1 MFENVGTYLQQL
13 SDVKDIS
20 IELLKEVIESIMI
33 LALKKKYGNDI
44 NFHIHFDNKNNPT
57 VYRGANVVEE
67 VRDKNKE
74 ISLEEAKKLDQDI
87 NLGDEVLILVDKVE
101 AFGRIESQAAKTTFI
116 QKISDLE
123 KNLIYNEFKRRENQL
138 VNGYFQREHKGTI
151 YVNLGKTEG
160 ELQKKDQSPREHY
173 TVGDRIRAYIYEVRG
188 GKEKDRNGKERE
200 IPTKILLTRTKAD
213 FIKKLFELEIPEIA
227 DGTIEIKNVVRQPG
241 LKIKVAVASNKPEV
255 DPIGACIGQKGIR
268 IQSII
273 KEIEGEK
280 IDVVKWSKDIREY
293 IAEAITPAK
302 PIRIIITDPENKEA
316 MIIIP
321 DEQLSLA
328 LGKSGYNVKLA
339 KQLTGYTFD
348 IKTETDIKENP
359 ELLKDIVPLNQIFA
373 DNTDIN
379 EDINIEE
386 TDTAEVFESNLYSLH
401 GIDENII
408 KILIDNGINSIEE
421 LYTMSAEDIVLKTNL
436 EKETADNLISVMK
449 DVVQI
454 VEASDDEYETTA
466 EDVVEEIE
474 VYECP
479 NCGSSI
485 TEDMN
490 KCPKC
495 GIELAF
501 E

>member
-13 SDVKDIS
+13 SDEKDIS
-20 IELLKEVIESIMI
+20 VELLKEVIESTMI

-57 VYRGANVVEE
+57 VYKAANVVEE
-67 VRDKNKE
+67 VNDKNKE

-87 NLGDEVLILVDKVE
+87 NLGDEVLILVDQVE
-101 AFGRIESQAAKTTFI
+101 AFGRIESTVARTAFF
-116 QKISDLE
+116 QKISELE
-123 KNLIYNEFKRRENQL
+123 KNIIFKEFKRRENQL
-138 VNGYFQREHKGTI
+138 VNGYFQRENRGNI

-160 ELQKKDQSPREHY
+160 LLSKKDQSPREHY
-173 TVGDRIRAYIYEVRG
+173 AAGDRIRAYIYKVENDKAG
-188 GKEKDRNGKERE
+188 H
-200 IPTKILLTRTKAD
+200 PTIFLTRTKAD

-241 LKIKVAVASNKPEV
+241 LKIKVAVVSNKPEV

-302 PIRIIITDPENKEA
+302 PIRIIITDPEKKEA

-339 KQLTGYTFD
+339 SQLTGYYFD

-359 ELLKDIVPLNQIFA
+359 ELLKDIVPLNQIFSE
-373 DNTDIN
+373 NT
-379 EDINIEE
+379 EE
-386 TDTAEVFESNLYSLH
+386 TETSEEELETAEVFESNLYSLQ
-401 GIDENII
+401 GIDEAII
-408 KILIDNGINSIEE
+408 KTLIDNNINSIEE
-421 LYTMSAEDIVLKTNL
+421 LYNMSVEDIVEKTNL
-436 EKETADNLISVMK
+436 EMEVVDNLMSVMK
-449 DVVQI
+449 DVVEV
-454 VEASDDEYETTA
+454 VEASGDEYETTS

-479 NCGSSI
+479 NCGSNI
-485 TEDMN
+485 TEDMT

-495 GIELAF
+495 GIELSF

>member
-13 SDVKDIS
+13 SEEKDIS
-20 IELLKEVIESIMI
+20 IDLLKEVIDSII
-33 LALKKKYGNDI
+33 VAALKKKYGNDI
-44 NFHIHFDNKNNPT
+44 NFHIHFDSKNNPT
-57 VYRGANVVEE
+57 VYKGANVVEE
-67 VRDKNKE
+67 VRDEKKE
-74 ISLEEAKKLDQDI
+74 ISLEDAKKLDQDI
-87 NLGDEVLILVDKVE
+87 NVGDEVLILVDQIE
-101 AFGRIESQAAKTTFI
+101 AFGRIESMSAKSTFF
-116 QKISDLE
+116 QKISELE
-123 KNLIYNEFKRRENQL
+123 KNIIFNEFKRRENQL
-138 VNGYFQREHKGTI
+138 VNGYFQRENRGNI

-173 TVGDRIRAYIYEVRG
+173 TAGDRIRAYIYKVQG
-188 GKEKDRNGKERE
+188 GKDEKGKE
-200 IPTKILLTRTKAD
+200 IPTKILLTRTKPD

-241 LKIKVAVASNKPEV
+241 LKIKVAVSSNKPEV

-302 PIRIIITDPENKEA
+302 PIRIIITDPEKKEA

-339 KQLTGYTFD
+339 SQLTGYYFN

-359 ELLKDIVPLNQIFA
+359 ELLKDIVPLNQIFSDTAEEVQAA
-373 DNTDIN
+373 D
-379 EDINIEE
+379 EE
-386 TDTAEVFESNLYSLH
+386 LETAEVFESNLYSLQ
-401 GIDENII
+401 GIDEAII
-408 KILIDNGINSIEE
+408 KTLIDNSINSIEE
-421 LYTMSAEDIVLKTNL
+421 LYNMSAEDIVEKTGI
-436 EKETADNLISVMK
+436 EKSIVDNLVVIMK
-449 DVVQI
+449 DVVEI
-454 VEASDDEYETTA
+454 VEAGEDEYETTS
-466 EDVVEEIE
+466 EEVVEEIE

-485 TEDMN
+485 TEDMT

-495 GIELAF
+495 GIELTF

>member
-13 SDVKDIS
+13 SEEKDIS
-20 IELLKEVIESIMI
+20 IELLKEVIESTMV

-44 NFHIHFDNKNNPT
+44 NFHIHFDSNNNPT
-57 VYRGANVVEE
+57 VYKGANVVEE
-67 VRDKNKE
+67 VRDDKKE
-74 ISLEEAKKLDQDI
+74 ISLEDAKKLDQDI
-87 NLGDEVLILVDKVE
+87 NLGDEVLILVDQVE
-101 AFGRIESQAAKTTFI
+101 AFGRIESMVAKTTFF
-116 QKISDLE
+116 QKISELE
-123 KNLIYNEFKRRENQL
+123 KNIIFNEFKRRENQL
-138 VNGYFQREHKGTI
+138 VNGYFQRENRGNI

-160 ELQKKDQSPREHY
+160 LLLKKDQSPKEHY
-173 TVGDRIRAYIYEVRG
+173 TAGDRIRAYIYKVENDKSG
-188 GKEKDRNGKERE
+188 H
-200 IPTKILLTRTKAD
+200 PTIFLTRTKGD

-227 DGTIEIKNVVRQPG
+227 DGTVEIKNIVRQPG
-241 LKIKVAVASNKPEV
+241 LKIKIAVVSNKPEV

-302 PIRIIITDPENKEA
+302 PIRIIITDPEKKDA

-328 LGKSGYNVKLA
+328 LGKSGFNVKLA
-339 KQLTGYTFD
+339 SQLTGYHFD
-348 IKTETDIKENP
+348 IKTESDIKENP
-359 ELLKDIVPLNQIFA
+359 ELLKDIVPLNQIFS
-373 DNTDIN
+373 
-379 EDINIEE
+379 
-386 TDTAEVFESNLYSLH
+386 DTAESTEESSSDETVEIAELESNLYSLQ
-401 GIDENII
+401 GVDESII
-408 KILIDNGINSIEE
+408 KILIENNINSIEE
-421 LYTMSAEDIVLKTNL
+421 LYNMSAEEIIEKTGIEKSIV
-436 EKETADNLISVMK
+436 DNLMLIMK
-449 DVVQI
+449 DVVEI
-454 VEASDDEYETTA
+454 VEAGEDEYETTS
-466 EDVVEEIE
+466 EEVVEEIE

-485 TEDMN
+485 TEDMT

-495 GIELAF
+495 GIELTF

>member
-1 MFENVGTYLQQL
+1 MFENVGTYLQL
-13 SDVKDIS
+13 VSDEKDIS
-20 IELLKEVIESIMI
+20 IDLLKEVIASTME
-33 LALKKKYGNDI
+33 LALKKKYGDDI
-44 NFHIHFDNKNNPT
+44 KFHIHFDNKNNPT
-57 VYRGANVVEE
+57 VYKGASVVEE
-67 VRDKNKE
+67 VRNKNKE

-87 NLGDEVLILVDKVE
+87 NLGDEVLILVDQVE
-101 AFGRIESQAAKTTFI
+101 AFGRIESTVARTAFF
-116 QKISDLE
+116 QKISELE

-138 VNGYFQREHKGTI
+138 VNGYFQREHRGTI
-151 YVNLGKTEG
+151 YINLGKTEG

-173 TVGDRIRAYIYEVRG
+173 TVGDRIRAYIYKVQG
-188 GKEKDRNGKERE
+188 GKDEKGKEVH
-200 IPTKILLTRTKAD
+200 TKILLTRTKPD

-302 PIRIIITDPENKEA
+302 PIRIIITDPEKKEA

-339 KQLTGYTFD
+339 SQLTGYYFD

-359 ELLKDIVPLNQIFA
+359 ELLKDIVPLNQIFSDTAEEAQAA
-373 DNTDIN
+373 D
-379 EDINIEE
+379 EE
-386 TDTAEVFESNLYSLH
+386 LETAEVFESNLYSLQ
-401 GIDENII
+401 GIDEAVI
-408 KILIDNGINSIEE
+408 KTLIDNNINSIEE
-421 LYTMSAEDIVLKTNL
+421 LYNMSVEDVMEKTNL
-436 EKETADNLISVMK
+436 EKDVVDNLMLVMK
-449 DVVQI
+449 DVVEV
-454 VEASDDEYETTA
+454 VEASDDEYETTS
-466 EDVVEEIE
+466 EEVVEEIE

-485 TEDMN
+485 TEDMT

-495 GIELAF
+495 GIELSF

>member
-1 MFENVGTYLQQL
+1 M
-13 SDVKDIS
+13 
-20 IELLKEVIESIMI
+20 
-33 LALKKKYGNDI
+33 
-44 NFHIHFDNKNNPT
+44 HFDNKNNPT
-57 VYRGANVVEE
+57 VYKGASVVEE
-67 VRDKNKE
+67 VRNKNKE

-87 NLGDEVLILVDKVE
+87 NLGDEVLILVDQVE
-101 AFGRIESQAAKTTFI
+101 AFGRIESTVARTAFF
-116 QKISDLE
+116 QKISELE
-123 KNLIYNEFKRRENQL
+123 KNIIYNEFKRRENQL
-138 VNGYFQREHKGTI
+138 VNGYFQREHRGTI
-151 YVNLGKTEG
+151 YINLGKTEG

-173 TVGDRIRAYIYEVRG
+173 TVGDRIRAYIYKVQG
-188 GKEKDRNGKERE
+188 GKDEKGKE
-200 IPTKILLTRTKAD
+200 IHTKILLTRTKPD

-302 PIRIIITDPENKEA
+302 PIRIIITDPEKKEA

-339 KQLTGYTFD
+339 SQLTGYYFD

-359 ELLKDIVPLNQIFA
+359 ELLKDIVPLNQIFS
-373 DNTDIN
+373 DNT
-379 EDINIEE
+379 EE
-386 TDTAEVFESNLYSLH
+386 VQAADEELETAEVFESNLYSLQ
-401 GIDENII
+401 GIDEAII
-408 KILIDNGINSIEE
+408 KTLIDNNINSIEE
-421 LYTMSAEDIVLKTNL
+421 LYNMSVEDIMEKTNL
-436 EKETADNLISVMK
+436 ERDIVDNLMLVMK
-449 DVVQI
+449 DVVEV
-454 VEASDDEYETTA
+454 VEASDDEYETTS
-466 EDVVEEIE
+466 EEVVEEIE

-485 TEDMN
+485 TEDMT

-495 GIELAF
+495 GIELSF

>member
-13 SDVKDIS
+13 SDEKDIS
-20 IELLKEVIESIMI
+20 VELLKEVIASTME
-33 LALKKKYGNDI
+33 LALKKKYGDDI
-44 NFHIHFDNKNNPT
+44 KFHIHFDNKNNPT
-57 VYRGANVVEE
+57 VYKGASVVEE
-67 VRDKNKE
+67 VRNKNKE

-87 NLGDEVLILVDKVE
+87 NLGDEVLILVDQVE
-101 AFGRIESQAAKTTFI
+101 AFGRIESTVARTAFL
-116 QKISDLE
+116 QKISELE

-138 VNGYFQREHKGTI
+138 VNGYFQREHRGTI
-151 YVNLGKTEG
+151 YINLGKTEG

-173 TVGDRIRAYIYEVRG
+173 TVGDRIRAYIYKVQG
-188 GKEKDRNGKERE
+188 GKDEKGKDVH
-200 IPTKILLTRTKAD
+200 TKILLTRTKPD

-302 PIRIIITDPENKEA
+302 PIRIIITDPEKKEA

-339 KQLTGYTFD
+339 SQLTGYYFD

-359 ELLKDIVPLNQIFA
+359 ELLKDIVPLNQIFSDTAEEVQAA
-373 DNTDIN
+373 D
-379 EDINIEE
+379 EE
-386 TDTAEVFESNLYSLH
+386 LETAEVFESNLYSLQ
-401 GIDENII
+401 GIDEAII
-408 KILIDNGINSIEE
+408 KTLIDNNINSIEE
-421 LYTMSAEDIVLKTNL
+421 LYNMSVEEVMEKTNL
-436 EKETADNLISVMK
+436 EKDVVDNLMLVMK
-449 DVVQI
+449 DVVEV
-454 VEASDDEYETTA
+454 VEASDDEYETTS
-466 EDVVEEIE
+466 EEVVEEIE

-479 NCGSSI
+479 NCESSI
-485 TEDMN
+485 TEDMT

-495 GIELAF
+495 GIELSF

>member
-13 SDVKDIS
+13 SDEKDIS
-20 IELLKEVIESIMI
+20 VELLKEVIASTME
-33 LALKKKYGNDI
+33 LALKKKYGDDI
-44 NFHIHFDNKNNPT
+44 KFHIHFDNKNNPT
-57 VYRGANVVEE
+57 VYKGASVVEE
-67 VRDKNKE
+67 VRNKNKE

-87 NLGDEVLILVDKVE
+87 NLGDEVLILVDQVE
-101 AFGRIESQAAKTTFI
+101 AFGRIESMVAKTTFF

-173 TVGDRIRAYIYEVRG
+173 AVGDRIRAYIYKVQG
-188 GKEKDRNGKERE
+188 GKDDKGKEL
-200 IPTKILLTRTKAD
+200 PTKILLTRTKAD

-241 LKIKVAVASNKPEV
+241 LKIKVAVVSNKPEV

-302 PIRIIITDPENKEA
+302 PIRIIITDPEKKEA

-339 KQLTGYTFD
+339 SQLTGYYFD

-359 ELLKDIVPLNQIFA
+359 ELLKDIVPLNQIFSDTAEEVQAA
-373 DNTDIN
+373 D
-379 EDINIEE
+379 EE
-386 TDTAEVFESNLYSLH
+386 LETAEVFESNLYSLQ
-401 GIDENII
+401 GIDEAII
-408 KILIDNGINSIEE
+408 KTLIDNSINSIEE
-421 LYTMSAEDIVLKTNL
+421 LYNMSAEDIIEKTNL
-436 EKETADNLISVMK
+436 GKEIVDNLMLVMK
-449 DVVQI
+449 DVVEV
-454 VEASDDEYETTA
+454 VEASDDEYETTS
-466 EDVVEEIE
+466 EEVVEEIE

-495 GIELAF
+495 GIELSF

>member
-13 SDVKDIS
+13 SEEKDIS
-20 IELLKEVIESIMI
+20 IDLLKEVIDSII
-33 LALKKKYGNDI
+33 VAALKKKYGSDI
-44 NFHIHFDNKNNPT
+44 NFHIHFDSKNNPT
-57 VYRGANVVEE
+57 VYKGANVVEE
-67 VRDKNKE
+67 VRDDKKE
-74 ISLEEAKKLDQDI
+74 ISLEDAKKLDQDI
-87 NLGDEVLILVDKVE
+87 NVGDEVLILVDQIE
-101 AFGRIESQAAKTTFI
+101 AFGRIESMTAKTTFF
-116 QKISDLE
+116 QKISELE
-123 KNLIYNEFKRRENQL
+123 KNIIFNEFKRRENQL
-138 VNGYFQREHKGTI
+138 VNGYFQREHRGTI
-151 YVNLGKTEG
+151 YINLGKTEG

-173 TVGDRIRAYIYEVRG
+173 TAGDRIRAYIYKVQG
-188 GKEKDRNGKERE
+188 GKNEKGKE
-200 IPTKILLTRTKAD
+200 IPTKILLTRTEPD

-241 LKIKVAVASNKPEV
+241 LKIKIAVASNKPEV

-302 PIRIIITDPENKEA
+302 PIRIIITDPEKKDA

-328 LGKSGYNVKLA
+328 LGKSGFNVKLA
-339 KQLTGYTFD
+339 SQLTGYHFD
-348 IKTETDIKENP
+348 IKTESDIKENP
-359 ELLKDIVPLNQIFA
+359 ELLKDIVPLNQIFS
-373 DNTDIN
+373 DNT
-379 EDINIEE
+379 E
-386 TDTAEVFESNLYSLH
+386 TDEEINTDEPLEIAETESNLYSLQ
-401 GIDENII
+401 GVDESTI
-408 KILIDNGINSIEE
+408 KTLIENNINSIEE
-421 LYTMSAEDIVLKTNL
+421 LYNMSVEDIVEKTGI
-436 EKETADNLISVMK
+436 EKNIVDNLVVIMK
-449 DVVQI
+449 DVVEI
-454 VEASDDEYETTA
+454 VEAGEDEYETTS
-466 EDVVEEIE
+466 EEVVEEIE

-485 TEDMN
+485 TEDMT

-495 GIELAF
+495 GIELTF

>member
-13 SDVKDIS
+13 SDEKDIS
-20 IELLKEVIESIMI
+20 VELLKEVIASTME
-33 LALKKKYGNDI
+33 LALKKKYGDDI
-44 NFHIHFDNKNNPT
+44 KFHIHFDNKNNPT
-57 VYRGANVVEE
+57 VYKGASVVEE
-67 VRDKNKE
+67 VRNKNKE

-87 NLGDEVLILVDKVE
+87 NLGDEVLILVDQVE
-101 AFGRIESQAAKTTFI
+101 AFGRIESTVARTAFF
-116 QKISDLE
+116 QKISELE

-138 VNGYFQREHKGTI
+138 VNGYFQREHRGTI
-151 YVNLGKTEG
+151 YINLGKTEG

-173 TVGDRIRAYIYEVRG
+173 TVGDRIRAYIYKVQG
-188 GKEKDRNGKERE
+188 GKDEKGKEVH
-200 IPTKILLTRTKAD
+200 TKILLTRTKSD

-302 PIRIIITDPENKEA
+302 PIRIIITDPEKKEA

-339 KQLTGYTFD
+339 SQLTGYYFD

-359 ELLKDIVPLNQIFA
+359 ELLKDIVPLNQIFSDTAEEVQAA
-373 DNTDIN
+373 D
-379 EDINIEE
+379 EE
-386 TDTAEVFESNLYSLH
+386 LETAEVFESNLYSLQ
-401 GIDENII
+401 GIDEAII
-408 KILIDNGINSIEE
+408 KTLIDNNINSIEE
-421 LYTMSAEDIVLKTNL
+421 LYNMSVEDVMEKTNL
-436 EKETADNLISVMK
+436 EKDVVDNLMLVMK
-449 DVVQI
+449 DVVEV
-454 VEASDDEYETTA
+454 VEASDDEYETTS
-466 EDVVEEIE
+466 EEVVEEIE

-485 TEDMN
+485 TEDMT

-495 GIELAF
+495 GIELSF

>member
-13 SDVKDIS
+13 SDEKDIS
-20 IELLKEVIESIMI
+20 VELLKEVIASTME
-33 LALKKKYGNDI
+33 LALKKKYGDDI
-44 NFHIHFDNKNNPT
+44 KFHIHFDNKNNPT
-57 VYRGANVVEE
+57 VYKGASVVEE
-67 VRDKNKE
+67 VRNKNKE

-87 NLGDEVLILVDKVE
+87 NLGDEVLILVDQVE
-101 AFGRIESQAAKTTFI
+101 AFGRIESTVARTAFF
-116 QKISDLE
+116 QKISELE

-138 VNGYFQREHKGTI
+138 VNGYFQREHRGTI
-151 YVNLGKTEG
+151 YINLGKTEG

-173 TVGDRIRAYIYEVRG
+173 TVGDRIRAYIYKVQG
-188 GKEKDRNGKERE
+188 GKDEKGKEVH
-200 IPTKILLTRTKAD
+200 TKILLTRTKPD

-302 PIRIIITDPENKEA
+302 PIRIIITDPEKKEA

-339 KQLTGYTFD
+339 SQLTGYYFD

-359 ELLKDIVPLNQIFA
+359 ELLKDIVPLNQIFSDTAEEVQAA
-373 DNTDIN
+373 D
-379 EDINIEE
+379 EE
-386 TDTAEVFESNLYSLH
+386 LETAEVFESNLYSLQ
-401 GIDENII
+401 GIDEAVI
-408 KILIDNGINSIEE
+408 KTLIDNNINSIEE
-421 LYTMSAEDIVLKTNL
+421 LYNMSVEDVMEKANL
-436 EKETADNLISVMK
+436 EKDVVDNLMLVMK
-449 DVVQI
+449 DVVEV
-454 VEASDDEYETTA
+454 VEASDDEYETTS
-466 EDVVEEIE
+466 EEVVEEIE

-485 TEDMN
+485 TEDMT

-495 GIELAF
+495 GIELSF

>member
-1 MFENVGTYLQQL
+1 MFENVGTYLQML
-13 SDVKDIS
+13 SDEKDIS
-20 IELLKEVIESIMI
+20 IELLKEVIASTME
-33 LALKKKYGNDI
+33 LALKKKYGDDI
-44 NFHIHFDNKNNPT
+44 KFHIHFDNKNNPT
-57 VYRGANVVEE
+57 VYKGASVVEE
-67 VRDKNKE
+67 VRNKNKE

-87 NLGDEVLILVDKVE
+87 NLGDEVLILVDQVE
-101 AFGRIESQAAKTTFI
+101 AFGRIESTVARTAFF
-116 QKISDLE
+116 QKISELE
-123 KNLIYNEFKRRENQL
+123 KNIIYNEFKRRENQL
-138 VNGYFQREHKGTI
+138 VNGYFQREHRGTI
-151 YVNLGKTEG
+151 YINLGKTEG

-173 TVGDRIRAYIYEVRG
+173 TAGDRIRAYIYKVQG
-188 GKEKDRNGKERE
+188 GKDEKGKE
-200 IPTKILLTRTKAD
+200 IPTKILLTRTKPD

-302 PIRIIITDPENKEA
+302 PIRIIITDPEKKEA

-339 KQLTGYTFD
+339 SQLTGYYFD

-359 ELLKDIVPLNQIFA
+359 ELLKDIVPLNQIFSDTA
-373 DNTDIN
+373 
-379 EDINIEE
+379 EE
-386 TDTAEVFESNLYSLH
+386 AETAVEELETAEVFESNLYSLQS
-401 GIDENII
+401 IDEAII
-408 KILIDNGINSIEE
+408 KTLIENNINSIEE
-421 LYTMSAEDIVLKTNL
+421 LYNMSAEDIMEKTNL
-436 EKETADNLISVMK
+436 EKDVVDNLMLVMK
-449 DVVQI
+449 DVVEV
-454 VEASDDEYETTA
+454 VEASDDEYETTS
-466 EDVVEEIE
+466 EEVVEEIE

-485 TEDMN
+485 TEDMT

-495 GIELAF
+495 GIELSF

>member
-13 SDVKDIS
+13 SDEKDIS
-20 IELLKEVIESIMI
+20 VELLKEVIASTMK
-33 LALKKKYGNDI
+33 LALEKKYGKDI
-44 NFHIHFDNKNNPT
+44 DFHIHFDNKNNPT
-57 VYRGANVVEE
+57 VYKSANVVEE
-67 VRDKNKE
+67 VLNEKNE
-74 ISLEEAKKLDQDI
+74 ISLEEAKKLDQGI
-87 NLGDEVLILVDKVE
+87 NLGDEVLILVDQVE
-101 AFGRIESQAAKTTFI
+101 AFGRIESTVARTAFF
-116 QKISDLE
+116 QKISELE
-123 KNLIYNEFKRRENQL
+123 KNIIYNEFKRRENQL

-151 YVNLGKTEG
+151 YINLGKTEG

-173 TVGDRIRAYIYEVRG
+173 TAGDRIRAYIYKVQG
-188 GKEKDRNGKERE
+188 GKDDKTGKE

-241 LKIKVAVASNKPEV
+241 LKIKVAVVSNKPEV

-302 PIRIIITDPENKEA
+302 PIRIIITDPDKKEA

-339 KQLTGYTFD
+339 SQLTGYYFD

-359 ELLKDIVPLNQIFA
+359 ELLKDIVPLNQIFS
-373 DNTDIN
+373 
-379 EDINIEE
+379 ESSEE
-386 TDTAEVFESNLYSLH
+386 TETSEEVSAAEEVFESNLYSLH
-401 GIDENII
+401 GIDESII
-408 KILIDNGINSIEE
+408 KTLIDNGINSIEE
-421 LYTMSAEDIVLKTNL
+421 LYNMSVEDVIEKTNL
-436 EKETADNLISVMK
+436 EKDTVDNLMLVMK
-449 DVVQI
+449 DVVEV
-454 VEASDDEYETTA
+454 VESEDEYETTS
-466 EDVVEEIE
+466 EEVVEEIE

-485 TEDMN
+485 TEDMS

-495 GIELAF
+495 GIELSF

>member
-13 SDVKDIS
+13 SEEKDIS
-20 IELLKEVIESIMI
+20 IDLLKEVIDSII
-33 LALKKKYGNDI
+33 VAALKKKYGSDI
-44 NFHIHFDNKNNPT
+44 NFHIHFDSKNNPT
-57 VYRGANVVEE
+57 VYKGANVVEE
-67 VRDKNKE
+67 VRDEKKE
-74 ISLEEAKKLDQDI
+74 ISLEDAKKLDQDI
-87 NLGDEVLILVDKVE
+87 NVGDEVLILVDQIE
-101 AFGRIESQAAKTTFI
+101 AFGRIESMTAKTTFF
-116 QKISDLE
+116 QKISELE
-123 KNLIYNEFKRRENQL
+123 KNIIFNEFKRRENQL
-138 VNGYFQREHKGTI
+138 VNGYFQRENRGNI

-173 TVGDRIRAYIYEVRG
+173 TAGDRIRAYIYKVQG
-188 GKEKDRNGKERE
+188 GKDEKGKE
-200 IPTKILLTRTKAD
+200 IPTKILLTRTKPD

-241 LKIKVAVASNKPEV
+241 LKIKVAVSSNKPEV

-302 PIRIIITDPENKEA
+302 PIRIIITDPEKKEA

-339 KQLTGYTFD
+339 SQLTGYYFN

-359 ELLKDIVPLNQIFA
+359 ELLKDIVPLNQIFSDTAEEVQAA
-373 DNTDIN
+373 D
-379 EDINIEE
+379 EE
-386 TDTAEVFESNLYSLH
+386 LETAEVFESNLYSLQ
-401 GIDENII
+401 GIDEAII
-408 KILIDNGINSIEE
+408 KTLIDNSINSIEE
-421 LYTMSAEDIVLKTNL
+421 LYNMSAEDIVEKTGI
-436 EKETADNLISVMK
+436 EKSIVDNLVVIMK
-449 DVVQI
+449 DVVEI
-454 VEASDDEYETTA
+454 VEAGEDEYETTS
-466 EDVVEEIE
+466 EEVVEEIE

-485 TEDMN
+485 TEDMT

-495 GIELAF
+495 GIELTF

>member
-13 SDVKDIS
+13 SDEKDIS
-20 IELLKEVIESIMI
+20 VELLKEVIASTME
-33 LALKKKYGNDI
+33 LALKKKYGDDI
-44 NFHIHFDNKNNPT
+44 KFHIHFDNKNNPT
-57 VYRGANVVEE
+57 VYKGASVVEE
-67 VRDKNKE
+67 VRNKNKE

-87 NLGDEVLILVDKVE
+87 NLGDEVLILVDQVE
-101 AFGRIESQAAKTTFI
+101 AFGRIESTVARTAFF
-116 QKISDLE
+116 QKISELE
-123 KNLIYNEFKRRENQL
+123 KNIIYNEFKRRENQL
-138 VNGYFQREHKGTI
+138 VNGYFQREHRGTI
-151 YVNLGKTEG
+151 YINLGKTEG

-173 TVGDRIRAYIYEVRG
+173 TVGDRIRAYIYKVQG
-188 GKEKDRNGKERE
+188 GKDEKGKE
-200 IPTKILLTRTKAD
+200 IHTKILLTRTKPD

-302 PIRIIITDPENKEA
+302 PIRIIITDPEKKEA

-339 KQLTGYTFD
+339 SQLTGYYFD

-359 ELLKDIVPLNQIFA
+359 ELLKDIVPLNQIFS
-373 DNTDIN
+373 DNT
-379 EDINIEE
+379 EE
-386 TDTAEVFESNLYSLH
+386 VQAADEELETAEVFESNLYSLQ
-401 GIDENII
+401 GIDESII
-408 KILIDNGINSIEE
+408 KTLIDNNINSIEE
-421 LYTMSAEDIVLKTNL
+421 LYNMSVENIMEKTNL
-436 EKETADNLISVMK
+436 ERDIVDNLMLVMK
-449 DVVQI
+449 DVVEV
-454 VEASDDEYETTA
+454 VEASDDEYETTS
-466 EDVVEEIE
+466 EEVVEEIE

-485 TEDMN
+485 TEDMT

-495 GIELAF
+495 GIELSF

>member
-13 SDVKDIS
+13 SDEKDIS
-20 IELLKEVIESIMI
+20 VELLKEVIASTME
-33 LALKKKYGNDI
+33 LALKKKYGDDI
-44 NFHIHFDNKNNPT
+44 KFHIHFDNKNNPT
-57 VYRGANVVEE
+57 VYKGASVVEE
-67 VRDKNKE
+67 VRNKNKE

-87 NLGDEVLILVDKVE
+87 NLGDEVLILVDQVE
-101 AFGRIESQAAKTTFI
+101 AFGRIESTVARTAFF
-116 QKISDLE
+116 QKISELE
-123 KNLIYNEFKRRENQL
+123 KNIIYNEFKRRENQL
-138 VNGYFQREHKGTI
+138 VNGYFQREHRGTI
-151 YVNLGKTEG
+151 YINLGKTEG

-173 TVGDRIRAYIYEVRG
+173 TAGDRIRAYIYKVQG
-188 GKEKDRNGKERE
+188 GKDEKGKE
-200 IPTKILLTRTKAD
+200 IPTKILLTRTKPD

-241 LKIKVAVASNKPEV
+241 LKIKVAVSSNKPEV

-302 PIRIIITDPENKEA
+302 PIRIIITDPEKKEA

-339 KQLTGYTFD
+339 SQLTGYYFD

-359 ELLKDIVPLNQIFA
+359 ELLKDIVPLNQIFSDTAEEVQAA
-373 DNTDIN
+373 D
-379 EDINIEE
+379 EE
-386 TDTAEVFESNLYSLH
+386 LETAEVFESNLYSLQ
-401 GIDENII
+401 GIDEAII
-408 KILIDNGINSIEE
+408 KTLIDNSINSIEE
-421 LYTMSAEDIVLKTNL
+421 LYNMSAEDIIEKTNL
-436 EKETADNLISVMK
+436 EKEIVDNLMLVMK
-449 DVVQI
+449 DVVEV
-454 VEASDDEYETTA
+454 VEASDDEYETTS
-466 EDVVEEIE
+466 EEVVEEIE

-495 GIELAF
+495 GIELSF

>member
-13 SDVKDIS
+13 SDEKDIS
-20 IELLKEVIESIMI
+20 VELLKEVIASTME
-33 LALKKKYGNDI
+33 LALKKKYGDDI
-44 NFHIHFDNKNNPT
+44 KFHIHFDNKNNPT
-57 VYRGANVVEE
+57 VYKGASVVEE
-67 VRDKNKE
+67 VRNKNKE

-87 NLGDEVLILVDKVE
+87 NLGDEVLILVDQVE
-101 AFGRIESQAAKTTFI
+101 AFGRIESTVARTAFF
-116 QKISDLE
+116 QKISELE
-123 KNLIYNEFKRRENQL
+123 KNIIYNEFKRRENQL
-138 VNGYFQREHKGTI
+138 VNGYFQREHRGTI
-151 YVNLGKTEG
+151 YINLGKTEG

-173 TVGDRIRAYIYEVRG
+173 TVGDRIRAYIYKVQG
-188 GKEKDRNGKERE
+188 GKDEKGKEVH
-200 IPTKILLTRTKAD
+200 TKILLTRTKPD

-302 PIRIIITDPENKEA
+302 PIRIIITDPEKKEA

-339 KQLTGYTFD
+339 SQLTGYYFD

-359 ELLKDIVPLNQIFA
+359 ELLKDIVPLNQIFSDTA
-373 DNTDIN
+373 EEVQSTD
-379 EDINIEE
+379 EE
-386 TDTAEVFESNLYSLH
+386 LETAEVFESNLYSLQ
-401 GIDENII
+401 GIDEAVI
-408 KILIDNGINSIEE
+408 KTLIDNNINSIEE
-421 LYTMSAEDIVLKTNL
+421 LYNMSVEDVMEKTNL
-436 EKETADNLISVMK
+436 EKDVVDNLMLVMK
-449 DVVQI
+449 DVVEV
-454 VEASDDEYETTA
+454 VEASDDEYETTS
-466 EDVVEEIE
+466 EEVVEEIE

-485 TEDMN
+485 TEDMT

-495 GIELAF
+495 GIELSF

>member
-1 MFENVGTYLQQL
+1 MKT
-13 SDVKDIS
+13 
-20 IELLKEVIESIMI
+20 
-33 LALKKKYGNDI
+33 KKY
-44 NFHIHFDNKNNPT
+44 P
-57 VYRGANVVEE
+57 
-67 VRDKNKE
+67 
-74 ISLEEAKKLDQDI
+74 LEEAKKLDQDI
-87 NLGDEVLILVDKVE
+87 NLGDEVLILVDQVE
-101 AFGRIESQAAKTTFI
+101 AFGRIESTVARTAFF
-116 QKISDLE
+116 QKISELE
-123 KNLIYNEFKRRENQL
+123 KNIIYNEFKRRENQL
-138 VNGYFQREHKGTI
+138 VNGYFQREHRGTI
-151 YVNLGKTEG
+151 YINLGKTEG

-173 TVGDRIRAYIYEVRG
+173 TVGDRIRAYIYKVQG
-188 GKEKDRNGKERE
+188 GKDEKGKE
-200 IPTKILLTRTKAD
+200 IHTKILLTRTKPD

-302 PIRIIITDPENKEA
+302 PIRIIITDPEKKEA

-339 KQLTGYTFD
+339 SQLTGYYFD

-359 ELLKDIVPLNQIFA
+359 ELLKDIVPLNQIFS
-373 DNTDIN
+373 DNT
-379 EDINIEE
+379 EE
-386 TDTAEVFESNLYSLH
+386 VQAADEELETAEVFESNLYSLQ
-401 GIDENII
+401 GIDEAII
-408 KILIDNGINSIEE
+408 KTLIDNNINSIEE
-421 LYTMSAEDIVLKTNL
+421 LYNMSVEDIMEKTNL
-436 EKETADNLISVMK
+436 ERDIVDNLMLVMK
-449 DVVQI
+449 DVVEV
-454 VEASDDEYETTA
+454 VEASDDEYETTS
-466 EDVVEEIE
+466 EEVVEEIE

-485 TEDMN
+485 TEDMT

-495 GIELAF
+495 GIELSF

>member
-13 SDVKDIS
+13 SDEKDIS
-20 IELLKEVIESIMI
+20 VDLLKEVIESTMV

-57 VYRGANVVEE
+57 VYKGANVVEE

-74 ISLEEAKKLDQDI
+74 ISLVEAKKLDQDI
-87 NLGDEVLILVDKVE
+87 NLGDEVLILVDQVE
-101 AFGRIESQAAKTTFI
+101 AFGRIESMVAKTTFF

-173 TVGDRIRAYIYEVRG
+173 AVGDRIRAYIYKVQG
-188 GKEKDRNGKERE
+188 GKDDKGKEL
-200 IPTKILLTRTKAD
+200 PTKILLTRTKAD

-241 LKIKVAVASNKPEV
+241 LKIKVAVVSNKPEV

-302 PIRIIITDPENKEA
+302 PIRIIITDPEKKEA

-339 KQLTGYTFD
+339 SQLTGYYFD

-359 ELLKDIVPLNQIFA
+359 ELLKDIVPLNQIFSDTA
-373 DNTDIN
+373 
-379 EDINIEE
+379 EE
-386 TDTAEVFESNLYSLH
+386 TEATAEETEVAEVFESNLYSLQ
-401 GIDENII
+401 GVEESII
-408 KILIDNGINSIEE
+408 KTLIENNINSIEE
-421 LYTMSAEDIVLKTNL
+421 LYNLSSEEIMEKTNL
-436 EKETADNLISVMK
+436 EKDVVDNLMLVMK
-449 DVVQI
+449 DVVEI
-454 VEASDDEYETTA
+454 VEGEDDYETTS
-466 EDVVEEIE
+466 EEVVEEIE

-485 TEDMN
+485 TEGMT

-495 GIELAF
+495 GIELSF

>member
-13 SDVKDIS
+13 SDEKDIS
-20 IELLKEVIESIMI
+20 VELLKEVIASTME
-33 LALKKKYGNDI
+33 LALKKKYGDDI
-44 NFHIHFDNKNNPT
+44 KFHIHFDNKNNPT
-57 VYRGANVVEE
+57 VYKGASVVEE
-67 VRDKNKE
+67 VRNKNKE

-87 NLGDEVLILVDKVE
+87 NLGDEVLILVDQVE
-101 AFGRIESQAAKTTFI
+101 AFGRIESTVARTAFL
-116 QKISDLE
+116 QKISELE

-138 VNGYFQREHKGTI
+138 VNGYFQREHRGTI
-151 YVNLGKTEG
+151 YINLGKTEG

-173 TVGDRIRAYIYEVRG
+173 TVGDRIRAYIYKVQG
-188 GKEKDRNGKERE
+188 GKDEKGKEVH
-200 IPTKILLTRTKAD
+200 TKILLTRTKPD

-302 PIRIIITDPENKEA
+302 PIRIIITDPEKKEA

-339 KQLTGYTFD
+339 SQLTGYYFD

-359 ELLKDIVPLNQIFA
+359 ELLKDIVPLNQIFSDTAEEVQAA
-373 DNTDIN
+373 D
-379 EDINIEE
+379 EE
-386 TDTAEVFESNLYSLH
+386 LETAEVFESNLYSLQ
-401 GIDENII
+401 GIDEAII
-408 KILIDNGINSIEE
+408 KTLIDNNINSIEE
-421 LYTMSAEDIVLKTNL
+421 LYNMSVEEVMEKTNL
-436 EKETADNLISVMK
+436 EKDVVDNLMLVMK
-449 DVVQI
+449 DVVEV
-454 VEASDDEYETTA
+454 VEASDDEYETTS
-466 EDVVEEIE
+466 EEVVEEIE

-485 TEDMN
+485 TEDMT

-495 GIELAF
+495 GIELSF

>member
-13 SDVKDIS
+13 SDEKDIS
-20 IELLKEVIESIMI
+20 VELLKEVIASTME
-33 LALKKKYGNDI
+33 LALKKKYGDDI
-44 NFHIHFDNKNNPT
+44 KFHIHFDNKNNPT
-57 VYRGANVVEE
+57 VYKGASVVEE
-67 VRDKNKE
+67 VRNKNKE

-87 NLGDEVLILVDKVE
+87 NLGDEVLILVDQVE
-101 AFGRIESQAAKTTFI
+101 AFGRIESTVARTAFF
-116 QKISDLE
+116 QKISELE

-138 VNGYFQREHKGTI
+138 VNGYFQREHRGTI
-151 YVNLGKTEG
+151 YINLGKTEG

-173 TVGDRIRAYIYEVRG
+173 TVGDRIRAYIYKVQG
-188 GKEKDRNGKERE
+188 GKDEKGKEVH
-200 IPTKILLTRTKAD
+200 TKILLTRTKPD

-302 PIRIIITDPENKEA
+302 PIRIIITDPEKKEA

-339 KQLTGYTFD
+339 SQLTGYYFD

-359 ELLKDIVPLNQIFA
+359 GLLKDIVPLNQIFSDTAEEVQAA
-373 DNTDIN
+373 D
-379 EDINIEE
+379 EE
-386 TDTAEVFESNLYSLH
+386 LETAEVFESNLYSLQ
-401 GIDENII
+401 GIDEAII
-408 KILIDNGINSIEE
+408 KTLIDNNINSIEE
-421 LYTMSAEDIVLKTNL
+421 LYNMSVEEVMEKTNL
-436 EKETADNLISVMK
+436 EKDVVDNLMLVMK
-449 DVVQI
+449 DVVEV
-454 VEASDDEYETTA
+454 VEASDDEYETTS
-466 EDVVEEIE
+466 EEVVEEIE

-485 TEDMN
+485 TEDMT

-495 GIELAF
+495 GIELSF